1 MADFGA
7 NEWLVDEMRERY
19 QADPKS
25 VDKEWAAYFTSQAS
39 SNGSSASTV
48 SPTCL
53 SHRVTVPSVTLSP
66 RAGRVTEVDMRC

>member
-25 VDKEWAAYFTSQAS
+25 VDKEWVAYFTSQGS
-39 SNGSSASTV
+39 SNGSTATK
-48 SPTCL
+48 
-53 SHRVTVPSVTLSP
+53 
-66 RAGRVTEVDMRC
+66 TEVKRA